1 MESLKNGK
9 CVLEKSLNFLF
20 KNVYEPWLFFSV
32 IKMMLP
38 CFLLIIVHYYS
49 HTERKLCMYM
59 YSLNK
64 GLQLWDSGLKQKPHQ
79 VIQNLEFQPGQV
91 IFRTPLTCPPLRVQA
106 IHPLTKSLTKT
117 NKMWPW
123 VSKMREL
130 LAHRM
135 SWNSSFFLSWLGL
148 R

>member
-1 MESLKNGK
+1 MKGLQDEIAHVVQEQKIKTQGSFFALNGVLKNGK

-20 KNVYEPWLFFSV
+20 KNVYEPRLFFRV

-79 VIQNLEFQPGQV
+79 VIQN
-91 IFRTPLTCPPLRVQA
+91 
-106 IHPLTKSLTKT
+106 
-117 NKMWPW
+117 
-123 VSKMREL
+123 
-130 LAHRM
+130 
-135 SWNSSFFLSWLGL
+135 
-148 R
+148 